1 MGRKRT
7 AAAGVAALAL
17 LLMASAGTAFAAR
30 TADRPTPQSTLLPAP
45 LSAGSRL
52 SASPGERLT
61 FTLPASLP
69 GKNGNRVVS
78 EIFVGPGTL
87 RMNDPV
93 ITAVATVA
101 CDTPAGVYPVRQT
114 GPGGPAEGA
123 GGEPWV
129 SVEVADI
136 GAAER
141 AACPGKVAA
150 LPPEQPEEHWPAGL
164 SWPQSPW
171 DVRTFLP
178 GEAVAPTASD
188 ASAGYGDTLVSPGFT
203 GKAVMRGAK
212 AVVTAAATIRC
223 DAGPGLYEVRWEGGD
238 EVWARYRVAGP
249 ADQNRPAGPNHPA
262 CRDRAAEPAP
272 GRSTAWPAGTA
283 AALAA
288 AGVAAYAVARRRRR
302 PR

>member
-1 MGRKRT
+1 MVRTKT

-17 LLMASAGTAFAAR
+17 LLMASAGTAFAVR
-30 TADRPTPQSTLLPAP
+30 TADQPTPLATPMPTPMSTP
-45 LSAGSRL
+45 LADGARL

-78 EIFVGPGTL
+78 EVFVAPGTL

-93 ITAVATVA
+93 VTAVATVA
-101 CDTPAGVYPVRQT
+101 CDTPPGVYPVRQT

-150 LPPEQPEEHWPAGL
+150 LPPEQPEEHWPAGR

-171 DVRTFLP
+171 DVRTFRP
-178 GEAVAPTASD
+178 GEEVTPTASD
-188 ASAGYGDTLVSPGFT
+188 ASAGYGDTLTSPGFT
-203 GKAVMRGAK
+203 GRAVMRGAK

-223 DAGPGLYEVRWEGGD
+223 DAGPGLYEVRWAGGD
-238 EVWARYRVAGP
+238 EVWARYRVADS
-249 ADQNRPAGPNHPA
+249 AEQNSPA
-262 CRDRAAEPAP
+262 CRDRAAEPSP
-272 GRSTAWPAGTA
+272 WRTPWPAAGAA